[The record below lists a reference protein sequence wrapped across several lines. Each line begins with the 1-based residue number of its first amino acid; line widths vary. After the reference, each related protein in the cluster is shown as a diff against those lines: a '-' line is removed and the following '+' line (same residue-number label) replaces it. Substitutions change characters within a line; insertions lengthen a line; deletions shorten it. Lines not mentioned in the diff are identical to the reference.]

1 MDPVSVR
8 LTALRERTLAGRRS
22 SSTYWL
28 FAQRRS
34 CLRIEASTV
43 ADIPLDIV
51 KRVCSGC

>member
-22 SSTYWL
+22 SSTSWL

-51 KRVCSGC
+51 KRVCGGC